1 MERIIGSHTYMKD
14 EFPFWITRTVQSS
27 IAEHGH
33 EFVELVYVV
42 QGQGIHIF
50 QGNDYDIHAG
60 DVFIINPGETHA
72 YFVEHGG
79 HMEIVNCL
87 FMPSFI
93 PDALLQELEI
103 TTSMDYFYVHP
114 FLKQD
119 VRFNH
124 YLNLKGQEASSVL
137 ALLESMLREIGS
149 RGSGYTT
156 LIRLQ
161 MVELLVLLS
170 RYYTSMKSNR
180 TVNSLYQTE
189 RVMTA
194 RRIAGYLE
202 RHFDKKITLQA
213 LSSLFNVSTRQLNR
227 LVREEFGK
235 SVFDLLHEIRMER
248 AKRMLFES
256 DEKVI
261 SVATMVGYDDPSFF
275 SRLFVRH
282 IGCSPR
288 EYRTG
293 VYGQR
298 ERKEQITGDGLH
310 GKAKA

>member
-1 MERIIGSHTYMKD
+1 MERILGSNTYMKD
-14 EFPFWITRTVQSS
+14 EFPFWITRTVQGS
-27 IAEHGH
+27 IPEHGH

-42 QGQGIHIF
+42 QGRGVHIF
-50 QGNDYDIHAG
+50 QGSDYNIHAG

-72 YFVEHGG
+72 YFVEPGG

-103 TTSMDYFYVHP
+103 TASMDYFYVHP
-114 FLKQD
+114 FLKHD

-124 YLNLKGQEASSVL
+124 HLNLSGQEASAVQS
-137 ALLESMLREIGS
+137 LLESLIRELGS
-149 RGSGYTT
+149 RGPGYTT

-170 RYYTSMKSNR
+170 RYYANMQNQRVSPAPRQS
-180 TVNSLYQTE
+180 E

-194 RRIAGYLE
+194 RRIHGYLE

-213 LSSLFNVSTRQLNR
+213 LSGLFNVSTRQLNR
-227 LVREEFGK
+227 LVREEYGK
-235 SVFDLLHEIRMER
+235 SVFDLLHEIRIER
-248 AKRMLFES
+248 AKRMLVES

-261 SVATMVGYDDPSFF
+261 AVATMVGYDDPSFF
-275 SRLFVRH
+275 SRLFVRYA
-282 IGCSPR
+282 GCSPR

-293 VYGQR
+293 SSG
-298 ERKEQITGDGLH
+298 
-310 GKAKA
+310 